1 MDTSNRSTAEA
12 DAFLAENPDI
22 ISVDMLVPD
31 MSGILRGK
39 QLMRDA
45 APKLFTEGV
54 RLPVSNYL
62 LDWTGQSVPPIGYG
76 TDDGDPDWYCMA
88 VPGTLKRA
96 PWAKRPTGQ
105 ALTSMVDENG
115 EPHFADPRHI
125 VQMVQNRFKEIGLT
139 PVVAIEY
146 EFYLIDQ
153 QSAAEGVIRPARS
166 PSSGWRSTTT
176 NVYSHDDLAD
186 FGDLLADVH
195 VACEAQDIP
204 AETFVSE
211 YAPGQFEINILHSA
225 DALQACDNA
234 ILLERCIREVSR
246 SHGVI
251 ATFMAKPFI
260 EQTGSGLHVHV
271 SLIDDDG
278 NNVLAGPMDAI
289 LNRPISDTMR
299 QAIAGLVKTLP
310 EAMAIFAPNANSYR
324 RLMPGAYAP
333 VNTHWGGDNR
343 TLCIRIP
350 PSDEK
355 AVRIEHRAS
364 GADANPY
371 LVTAA
376 VLAGMHHGITN
387 ALTPP
392 APIIGDAAAVEGTAL
407 PTRWETALD
416 LFAKAEVMPEY
427 LGAEYCKC
435 FHGCRAYEADNF
447 HAHIDPLEYQWY
459 LRTA

>member
-1 MDTSNRSTAEA
+1 MNPQPITQEV
-12 DAFLAENPDI
+12 DAFLDDNPD
-22 ISVDMLVPD
+22 VTVADMLVPD

-39 QLMRDA
+39 QLVRSVM
-45 APKLFTEGV
+45 PKLYTEGV
-54 RLPVSNYL
+54 RLPASNYL

-76 TDDGDPDWYCMA
+76 TIDGDPDWYCKA
-88 VPGTLKRA
+88 VPGTLKRV
-96 PWAKRPTGQ
+96 PWSRRPSAQ
-105 ALTSMVDENG
+105 VLTSMEDENG
-115 EPHFADPRHI
+115 NPHFADPRHI
-125 VQMVQNRFKEIGLT
+125 LAQVQRRLHDMGLRA
-139 PVVAIEY
+139 VVAIEY

-153 QSAAEGVIRPARS
+153 EAAARGEIMPARS
-166 PSSGWRSTTT
+166 PSSGWRPSIT
-176 NVYSHDDLAD
+176 NVYGHDDLAD
-186 FGDLLADVH
+186 FSELFDDIH
-195 VACEAQDIP
+195 EACELQDLP
-204 AETFVSE
+204 AETFVVE
-211 YAPGQFEINILHSA
+211 YAPGQFEINILHTD
-225 DALQACDNA
+225 DAVHACDNA

-246 SHGVI
+246 AHGVI

-271 SLIDDDG
+271 SLIDEEG
-278 NNVLAGPMDAI
+278 NNVFAGPMDPTI
-289 LNRPISDTMR
+289 NRPISGTMR
-299 QAIAGLVKTLP
+299 NAIAGVVDTLP

-355 AVRIEHRAS
+355 AIRIEHRAS

-376 VLAGMHHGITN
+376 VLAGIHHGIAN
-387 ALTPP
+387 ELTPP
-392 APIIGDAAAVEGTAL
+392 PPVVGDAVEVAGIAL
-407 PTRWETALD
+407 PSRWESALD
-416 LFAKAEVMPEY
+416 KFAASTVLPEY

-435 FHGCRAYEADNF
+435 YHGARAHEAEKF

-459 LRTA
+459 LRTS

>member
-1 MDTSNRSTAEA
+1 MQDRARPAKEA
-12 DAFLAENPDI
+12 DVFLSAHHDLVA
-22 ISVDMLVPD
+22 VDMLIPD

-39 QLMRDA
+39 QLVRDTVT
-45 APKLFTEGV
+45 KLYTEGV
-54 RLPVSNYL
+54 RLPASNYL

-76 TDDGDPDWYCMA
+76 TADGDPDWYCMA
-88 VPGTLKRA
+88 VPGSLSLV
-96 PWAKRPTGQ
+96 PWAKRTTGQ
-105 ALTSMVDENG
+105 VLTSMADEDGN
-115 EPHFADPRHI
+115 PHFADPRHL
-125 VQMVQNRFKEIGLT
+125 VTKALEPLAKLGLK

-153 QSAAEGVIRPARS
+153 KAAAEGNIRPAGS
-166 PSSGWRSTTT
+166 PVSGWRSTTT

-186 FGDLLADVH
+186 FSDLFAEIH
-195 VACEAQDIP
+195 EACAVQNIP
-204 AETFVSE
+204 AETFVAE
-211 YAPGQFEINILHSA
+211 YAPGQFEINILHTD

-234 ILLERCIREVSR
+234 ILLERCIKEVAR
-246 SHGVI
+246 KHGLI
-251 ATFMAKPFI
+251 ASFMAKPFI
-260 EQTGSGLHVHV
+260 EQTGSGLHVHI
-271 SLIDDDG
+271 SLLDGDG
-278 NNVLAGPMDAI
+278 NNVFAGPMDETI
-289 LNRPISDTMR
+289 NRPISDTMR
-299 QAIAGLVKTLP
+299 HAIGGVVETLP

-355 AVRIEHRAS
+355 AIRIEHRAS

-376 VLAGMHHGITN
+376 ILAGIHHGISN
-387 ALTPP
+387 EIAPP
-392 APIIGDAAAVEGTAL
+392 PPVTGDASEVDGTDL
-407 PTRWETALD
+407 PDRWEAALE
-416 LFAKAEVMPEY
+416 LFAQSKVMPKY
-427 LGAEYCKC
+427 LGEEYCKC
-435 FHGCRAYEADNF
+435 FHGCRKYEADKF